1 MRMLLVILAAGSLVA
16 HFAEDTSDLLQH
28 VKFQSSNFENIL
40 TWDSRPESAPD
51 TVYSVQYKTYGETEW
66 QAKEGCQRIT
76 QKSCNLT
83 METGNLTDFYY
94 ARVTAID
101 SGGQSSTKMTDRFSS
116 LQHTII
122 KPPDVTCIP
131 KVRSI
136 QLIVHPTYTPIHTG
150 NGHRLTLEDIF
161 QDLFY
166 HLDLHI
172 NHTYHMHLG
181 GKQREFEFFGLTPDT
196 EFLGTIVSL
205 VPTWSKKS
213 IPYMYRA
220 KTLPDQTWT
229 YSFSGAFLFSMG
241 FLVAGLCYLSYR
253 YITKPPPPPNSLD
266 VQHVL
271 TFQPLQFIQEHILS
285 PVFDLSGPSGLAQPV
300 QYSQVKVSG
309 PIEPPGAPPR
319 HSLSEVA
326 YLGRPDLSILR
337 PSGGP
342 PLQTLPPLPYA
353 PQAAPEGGPLS
364 YAPQVTPQT
373 KPPSYTPQAI
383 SEAQPPS
390 YTPQATPDSW
400 PPSYGICR
408 EGSGRDPPPM
418 TLSGPKHLGTK
429 GQLQKEAPAGSCSPG
444 GLSLQQV
451 TSLAME
457 DPQEVKSFHQ
467 HLGVHTD
474 REPDSDVVRRGEPRT
489 RSYVKG
495 QLPLL
500 SSVQIE
506 GHPVSLPL
514 QTPSRPCSPT
524 DKGPSPWG
532 LLESLVC
539 PSDEGPTTETEA
551 QSPGPRAP
559 DLESPMELD
568 SLFRGLA
575 LTVQWET

>member
-1 MRMLLVILAAGSLVA
+1 MRTLLVILAAGSLVA
-16 HFAEDTSDLLQH
+16 YIAEDTSDLLQH
-28 VKFQSSNFENIL
+28 VKFQSSNFENIV
-40 TWDSRPESAPD
+40 TWDSSPESAPD

-76 QKSCNLT
+76 RKSCNLT
-83 METGNLTDFYY
+83 KETGNLTDLYY

-101 SGGQSSTKMTDRFSS
+101 AGGRSATKMTDRFSS

-122 KPPDVTCIP
+122 KPPEVTCIP
-131 KVRSI
+131 KARSI
-136 QLIVHPTYTPIHTG
+136 QMIVHPTYTPIHTG

-166 HLDLHI
+166 HLKLHI
-172 NHTYHMHLG
+172 NHTYQMHLG

-196 EFLGTIVSL
+196 EFLGTIVSF

-213 IPYMYRA
+213 APYTCRA

-253 YITKPPPPPNSLD
+253 YITKPPLPPNSLN

-271 TFQPLQFIQEHILS
+271 TFQPLQLIQERILI
-285 PVFDLSGPSGLAQPV
+285 PVFDLSGPSGLVQPV

-309 PIEPPGAPPR
+309 PIEPPGAPAR
-319 HSLSEVA
+319 HSLSEVT
-326 YLGRPDLSILR
+326 YLGQPDLSILR

-342 PLQTLPPLPYA
+342 PLQTLPSLSYA
-353 PQAAPEGGPLS
+353 PQAAPEGGPPS
-364 YAPQVTPQT
+364 YAPQVTP
-373 KPPSYTPQAI
+373 KAEPPSYTPQTI

-390 YTPQATPDSW
+390 YTPQATADSW
-400 PPSYGICR
+400 PPSYVICG
-408 EGSGRDPPPM
+408 EGPGRDPPPV

-467 HLGVHTD
+467 HLGIHTD
-474 REPDSDVVRRGEPRT
+474 REPDSDVIRRGEPRT
-489 RSYVKG
+489 QSYIKG

-514 QTPSRPCSPT
+514 QTPSHPCSPT
-524 DKGPSPWG
+524 DEGPSPWG

-539 PSDEGPTTETEA
+539 PSDEGPASETEA
-551 QSPGPRAP
+551 KSPGPRAP

-575 LTVQWET
+575 LTVQWES